1 MLRKEVGSGY
11 NVTVPAM
18 PGCFSDGAS
27 IDASARKCVRGTCT
41 PHARDYHCWRSSLR
55 RKTLMRI
62 SPTLNV
68 RAVFGPWVISISFQA
83 SGHQYRS
90 ASLCMSTWCKK
101 LISKWE
107 KIATINRALTFFV
120 AATLRVLGVQRC
132 WGRYRSV
139 LELTSKA
146 PQKNPPSA
154 QCCSHKRKR
163 TL

>member
-1 MLRKEVGSGY
+1 MCTRHLHS
-11 NVTVPAM
+11 
-18 PGCFSDGAS
+18 
-27 IDASARKCVRGTCT
+27 TCKGLSLLEE
-41 PHARDYHCWRSSLR
+41 RSLR

-90 ASLCMSTWCKK
+90 ASLCMSKWCRK

-146 PQKNPPSA
+146 PQKTRLQRNTVHISESEPCRSELVSRSFDLLKA
-154 QCCSHKRKR
+154 RETSSLLQLLVRIS
-163 TL
+163 